1 MPGPWSHLTE
11 RLSRYSQWPRL
22 STRLALLLAVFV
34 LILGTHGRFLWP
46 TYHGLRLARDLVDAR
61 SAEQSLAEANT
72 QMRQVRDYL
81 QTPQGKELAA
91 RSQVMAVRPG
101 ERVVVLHEPPPE
113 PRSAPVELAERF
125 QAGLQRTG
133 DALMAQ
139 VRRTGRAL
147 GTWVH
152 PAETAPASPTPPSP
166 SASAPA
172 ASK

>member
-11 RLSRYSQWPRL
+11 RLSRHWQWPRL
-22 STRLALLLAVFV
+22 GMRLALLLAILA

-46 TYHGLRLARDLVDAR
+46 TYHGLRLAGELVDAR
-61 SAEQSLAEANT
+61 SAEQSLTATNT

-81 QTPQGKELAA
+81 QTPQGQELAA

-139 VRRTGRAL
+139 VRRAGRAL
-147 GTWVH
+147 RTWVH
-152 PAETAPASPTPPSP
+152 PSGTAAERQLNGRL
-166 SASAPA
+166 
-172 ASK
+172 